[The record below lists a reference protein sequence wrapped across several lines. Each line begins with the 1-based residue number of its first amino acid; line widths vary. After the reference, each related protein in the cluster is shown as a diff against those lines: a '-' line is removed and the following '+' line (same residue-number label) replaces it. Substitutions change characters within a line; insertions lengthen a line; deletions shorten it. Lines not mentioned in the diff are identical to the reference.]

1 MPRRRR
7 IARERGVPVYWELAG
22 VPAVAVRRGTRVESV
37 HHVAACAADVDGEI
51 VLRVGTVETP
61 VFLRSS
67 AKPFIAAASVHA
79 GVLEE
84 FGFGERELAVMC
96 ASHNG
101 EPGHVELVAAML
113 ERIGATVD
121 DLACG
126 AHPPSYEP
134 AATVLAARGERPSQ
148 LHNNCS
154 GKHAGILA
162 LAKKLGAPF
171 AGYLEASHPAQRAV
185 LAMCERVSDD
195 VFDGDKLAVDGCGI
209 PAYAT
214 TLHKAAVS
222 FARLATLRGVDDA
235 DATALARVAAAMADE
250 PWYVAGTGRF
260 DTDLMRATHG
270 RIVCKAGAE
279 GFHCD
284 ALLDA
289 GLGVALKVIDGSRR
303 AAPPATLA
311 VLDALRALEPQARTA
326 LRQHAVVPVKN
337 VAGKAVGEV
346 AALDGWI
353 PAEAP
358 AG

>member
-1 MPRRRR
+1 M
-7 IARERGVPVYWELAG
+7 YWELAG
-22 VPAVAVRRGTRVESV
+22 VPAVAVRRGARVESV
-37 HHVAACAADVDGEI
+37 HQVAACVAGVDGEI
-51 VLRVGTVETP
+51 VMRVGTVQTP

-67 AKPFIAAASVHA
+67 AKPFIAAAAVRA
-79 GVLEE
+79 GVLER

-101 EPGHVELVAAML
+101 EPGHAELVASML
-113 ERIGATVD
+113 ARIGATVD

-134 AATVLAARGERPSQ
+134 AAAVLAARGERPTQ

-162 LAKKLGAPF
+162 LAKTIGAPF
-171 AGYLEASHPAQRAV
+171 AGYLDARHPAERLI

-195 VFDGDKLAVDGCGI
+195 VFEGDKLAVDGCGI
-209 PAYAT
+209 PVYAT

-235 DATALARVAAAMADE
+235 DATALARVASAMAAE

-260 DTDLMRATHG
+260 DTDLMRASGG

-289 GLGVALKVIDGSRR
+289 GLGLALKVVDGSRR
-303 AAPPATLA
+303 AAPPATIA
-311 VLDALRALEPQARTA
+311 VLDALRVLEPQAREA
-326 LRQHAVVPVKN
+326 LRAHAVVPVKN
-337 VAGKAVGEV
+337 VAGRVVGEV

-353 PAEAP
+353 PADVP
-358 AG
+358 A

>member
-1 MPRRRR
+1 M
-7 IARERGVPVYWELAG
+7 YWELAG

-37 HHVAACAADVDGEI
+37 HHVAACAADVDGE
-51 VLRVGTVETP
+51 VVMRVGTIETP

-67 AKPFIAAASVHA
+67 AKPFIAAAAVRA
-79 GVLEE
+79 GVLEK

-101 EPGHVELVAAML
+101 EPGHVELVASML
-113 ERIGATVD
+113 ARIGATEA
-121 DLACG
+121 DLGCG

-134 AATVLAARGERPSQ
+134 AAAALAARGEKPTQ

-162 LAKKLGAPF
+162 LAKVLGAPF
-171 AGYLEASHPAQRAV
+171 AGYLDAAHPAQRAV
-185 LAMCERVSDD
+185 IAMCERVSDD
-195 VFDGDKLAVDGCGI
+195 VFAGDKLAIDGCGI
-209 PAYAT
+209 PVYAT
-214 TLHKAAVS
+214 TLRKAAVS

-235 DATALARVAAAMADE
+235 DATALARVAAAMAGE

-260 DTDLMRATHG
+260 DTDLMRATRG

-289 GLGVALKVIDGSRR
+289 GLGLALKVIDGSRR
-303 AAPPATLA
+303 AAAPATIA
-311 VLDALRALEPQARTA
+311 VLDALHALEPGVRDA
-326 LRQHAVVPVKN
+326 LRAHAVVPVKN
-337 VAGKAVGEV
+337 VAGATVGEV

-353 PAEAP
+353 PTEPP

>member
-1 MPRRRR
+1 MF
-7 IARERGVPVYWELAG
+7 WELAG
-22 VPAVAVRRGTRVESV
+22 VPAVAVRRGPRVESL
-37 HHVAACAADVDGEI
+37 HQVAACAATAGGEI
-51 VLRVGTVETP
+51 VLKAGTVETP

-67 AKPFIAAASVHA
+67 AKPFIAAASVRE
-79 GVLEE
+79 GVLER

-101 EPGHVELVAAML
+101 EPGHVELVASML
-113 ERIGATVD
+113 DRIGARES

-134 AATVLAARGERPSQ
+134 AAAALAARGEAPSQ

-162 LAKKLGAPF
+162 LAKLLGAPF
-171 AGYLEASHPAQRAV
+171 AGYTDPAHPAQRLI
-185 LAMCERVSDD
+185 LALCERVSDD
-195 VFDGDKLAVDGCGI
+195 TFEGDKLAVDGCGI
-209 PAYAT
+209 PVYAT
-214 TLHKAAVS
+214 TLRKAAIS
-222 FARLATLRGVDDA
+222 FARFATLQGLDDA
-235 DATALARVAAAMADE
+235 DATALARVASAMTAE
-250 PWYVAGTGRF
+250 PWYVGGTGRF
-260 DTDLMRATHG
+260 DTDLMRAARG
-270 RIVCKAGAE
+270 RIVSKAGAE

-289 GLGVALKVIDGSRR
+289 GLGLALKVVDGTRR
-303 AAPPATLA
+303 ATPPATIA
-311 VLDALRALEPQARTA
+311 VLDALHALEPGVHEA

-337 VAGKAVGEV
+337 VAGRVVGEV

-353 PAEAP
+353 PAGAP

>member
-1 MPRRRR
+1 MF
-7 IARERGVPVYWELAG
+7 WDLAG
-22 VPAVAVRRGTRVESV
+22 VPAVAVRRGARVESV
-37 HHVAACAADVDGEI
+37 HNVAVCVADAGGDI
-51 VLRVGTVETP
+51 ALKAGTIETP

-67 AKPFIAAASVHA
+67 AKPFIAAASVRA
-79 GVLEE
+79 GVLER

-101 EPGHVELVAAML
+101 EPDHVELVAAML

-121 DLACG
+121 DLRCG
-126 AHPPSYEP
+126 AHAPSYEP
-134 AATVLAARGERPSQ
+134 AAAALAASGAAPSQ

-162 LAKKLGAPF
+162 LAKTIGAPF
-171 AGYLEASHPAQRAV
+171 DGYLDAAHPAQRLV

-209 PAYAT
+209 PVYAT
-214 TLHKAAVS
+214 TLHKAATS
-222 FARLATLRGVDDA
+222 FARLATLRGVDDE
-235 DATALARVAAAMADE
+235 DATALARVAGAMAAE

-260 DTDLMRATHG
+260 DTDLMRASGG

-289 GLGVALKVIDGSRR
+289 GLGVALKVVDGTRR

-311 VLDALRALEPQARTA
+311 VLDAVRVLEPEARKA
-326 LRQHAVVPVKN
+326 LRQHAVVPVRN
-337 VAGKAVGEV
+337 VAGRVTGEV
-346 AALDGWI
+346 SALDGWL
-353 PAEAP
+353 PA